1 MATVK
6 GEVAK
11 TKRTGVLVKSVSIQG
26 LRGIAEGTLS
36 DLSGITILVGRNNTG
51 KSTVLEALYLAAS
64 GCEYDLLGRQA
75 LKYVLMRRGWF
86 GLSTAGWLFLVGQDS
101 CNITLNMEDGAQ
113 VKLELRLETGIE
125 AEYIDSLRLRGLDVS
140 NCASIVSSTR
150 GAFTREFRHYIDANG
165 LYDLIRESASGSPI
179 ETLLLDWEAVT
190 SYGRPEE
197 CYSLMVRSGG
207 IEAKNMVLN
216 VIAQK
221 YGIKDLQPLE
231 EHDRWVLYVVHEEY
245 SVPVYLIGDGLRLAL
260 VYLMLLSVAS
270 DALLLLEEPEL
281 HQHPG
286 LLELVAEAIVRS
298 HAQRRC
304 QVVLSTH
311 SLELIDLLIRKA
323 EKLGVSDSLIVHRL
337 SLEQGKLNSV
347 SYSAQEVK
355 ELREELEYDLRR

>member
-6 GEVAK
+6 GEAAK
-11 TKRTGVLVKSVSIQG
+11 TKRTGVLVKSVSIRG

-36 DLSGITILVGRNNTG
+36 DLSGITVLIGRNNTG
-51 KSTVLEALYLAAS
+51 KSTVLEALYLATA
-64 GCEYDLLGRQA
+64 GCDSDMLKRET
-75 LKYVLMRRGWF
+75 LKYVLTRRGWF
-86 GLSTAGWLFLVGQDS
+86 GLSTVDWLFFERKRS
-101 CNITLNMEDGAQ
+101 CDITLNLENGTHVKARL
-113 VKLELRLETGIE
+113 KLEPPE
-125 AEYIDSLRLRGLDVS
+125 AEDISVLESRGLSVDKLT
-140 NCASIVSSTR
+140 SINSSTR
-150 GAFTREFRHYIDANG
+150 GAFTRVLKHYIDANG
-165 LYDLIRESASGSPI
+165 RYNAIIKSTVGNPVK
-179 ETLLLDWEAVT
+179 TLFLDWEAVA
-190 SYGRPEE
+190 SYGHPEE
-197 CYSLMVRSGG
+197 CYSLMVKSGG
-207 IEAKNMVLN
+207 IKAKNMVLD
-216 VIAQK
+216 VVAQK
-221 YGIKDLQPLE
+221 YRVKDLQPLKE
-231 EHDRWVLYVVHEEY
+231 GDRWVLYVVHEGF
-245 SVPVYLIGDGLRLAL
+245 SIPIYLIGDGLRLAL

-337 SLEQGKLNSV
+337 SLEQGKLSSV
-347 SYSAQEVK
+347 SYSAQEAK